1 MKYLLI
7 GILFLV
13 SCGTTD
19 SDKELKRRNL
29 DEYFSGS
36 GVVKYF
42 LSDLPTWANFSQTA
56 ACQRSISPR
65 YLNIN
70 TLMSSYSYSYE
81 EAIQL
86 QYMYNVE
93 MNKLKKRTE
102 SEYLP
107 FSDEEKLFF
116 TLSDKI
122 QADIRTFRAP
132 KFNRV
137 NLVWID
143 PLLKSKMGYE
153 KLVSLLNGPI
163 MEKGH
168 PVFLSLCMNHFEI
181 ESYLSK
187 RGLLNRN
194 IRYIPYEM
202 FSSFTKK
209 GQPEPIFQLHINEF
223 FKKEQK
229 LFLYIPKGS
238 YKPNEFVGKFR
249 VERF

>member
-1 MKYLLI
+1 LKYLLI
-7 GILFLV
+7 GLLLLIGC
-13 SCGTTD
+13 SSTD
-19 SDKELKRRNL
+19 ADKQMKRRNL

-42 LSDLPTWANFSQTA
+42 LSDLPNWANFSQTA
-56 ACQRSISPR
+56 SCQRSISPR

-70 TLMSSYSYSYE
+70 TLISSYSYNYE

-102 SEYLP
+102 ADYLP

-132 KFNRV
+132 KFKRV

-143 PLLKSKMGYE
+143 PLLKNKKGFE
-153 KLVSLLNGPI
+153 KIVSLLRGED

-168 PVFLSLCMNHFEI
+168 PVLISLCMNHFEL

-187 RGLLNRN
+187 SGLLNRN

-202 FSSFTKK
+202 FSAYSVK
-209 GQPEPIFQLHINEF
+209 GIIEPTFQLHINQF
-223 FKKEQK
+223 FKENQK
-229 LFLYIPKGS
+229 IFLYIPKGS
-238 YKPNEFVGKFR
+238 YKPGEFLGNFSIQ
-249 VERF
+249 RF

>member
-1 MKYLLI
+1 MKFLIIGLL
-7 GILFLV
+7 LLTAC
-13 SCGTTD
+13 STTD
-19 SDKELKRRNL
+19 ADKQMKRRNL

-42 LSDLPTWANFSQTA
+42 LSDLPNWANFSQTA
-56 ACQRSISPR
+56 SCQRTISPR

-70 TLMSSYSYSYE
+70 TLISSYSYNYE

-102 SEYLP
+102 SDFLP

-132 KFNRV
+132 KFKRV
-137 NLVWID
+137 NFVWID
-143 PLLKSKMGYE
+143 PLLTNKQGYE
-153 KLVSLLNGPI
+153 RLVALLNGAA

-168 PVFLSLCMNHFEI
+168 PVLISLCLNHFEL
-181 ESYLSK
+181 EAYLSK

-202 FSSFTKK
+202 FSAYSIK
-209 GQPEPIFQLHINEF
+209 GEREPLFQLHINEF
-223 FKKEQK
+223 FKKDQK
-229 LFLYIPKGS
+229 LFLYLPKGETQPS
-238 YKPNEFVGKFR
+238 EFVGKFTIQQ
-249 VERF
+249 F

>member
-1 MKYLLI
+1 MILKFLLI
-7 GILFLV
+7 GLLFLLGC
-13 SCGTTD
+13 STTD
-19 SDKELKRRNL
+19 ADKQLKRRNL

-42 LSDLPTWANFSQTA
+42 LSDLPNWANFSQTA
-56 ACQRSISPR
+56 SCQRTISPR

-70 TLMSSYSYSYE
+70 TLISSYSYKYE
-81 EAIQL
+81 EAVQL

-132 KFNRV
+132 TFKRV
-137 NLVWID
+137 NLIWID
-143 PLLKSKMGYE
+143 PLLKNKNGYE
-153 KLVSLLNGPI
+153 RLMGLLNGEA

-168 PVFLSLCMNHFEI
+168 PVLISLCMNHFEF
-181 ESYLSK
+181 EDYLSK

-202 FSSFTKK
+202 FSAFSVK
-209 GQPEPIFQLHINEF
+209 GEQEPIFQLHINEF
-223 FKKEQK
+223 FKNDQR

-238 YKPNEFVGKFR
+238 INPSEFVGKFKL
-249 VERF
+249 